1 MVAESRPEDS
11 SRRSSDAQSTL
22 AAAGEAR
29 RAGRRRG
36 RGVIAMMR
44 VCRCVRLESF
54 YLIFCFTR
62 KVSSFELGLD
72 ACTS

>member
-1 MVAESRPEDS
+1 
-11 SRRSSDAQSTL
+11 
-22 AAAGEAR
+22 
-29 RAGRRRG
+29 
-36 RGVIAMMR
+36 MMR